1 MPDIWKTAFL
11 YHCIKRVI
19 QKNYLIINQ
28 NFVVNTTEPV
38 EGTLGFAKVLLHL
51 DFHIQIMLGT
61 SFWVELNKF
70 GYTMI
75 Y

>member
-1 MPDIWKTAFL
+1 MTDYQL
-11 YHCIKRVI
+11 GSL
-19 QKNYLIINQ
+19 LIIL
-28 NFVVNTTEPV
+28 P
-38 EGTLGFAKVLLHL
+38 GFAKVLLHL
-51 DFHIQIMLGT
+51 DFPIQIVPGT

>member
-1 MPDIWKTAFL
+1 MYLNISLGSVLDIKER
-11 YHCIKRVI
+11 KRVMNNVPI
-19 QKNYLIINQ
+19 SNAL
-28 NFVVNTTEPV
+28 VVP
-38 EGTLGFAKVLLHL
+38 GFAKVLLHL
-51 DFHIQIMLGT
+51 DFPIQIMPGT